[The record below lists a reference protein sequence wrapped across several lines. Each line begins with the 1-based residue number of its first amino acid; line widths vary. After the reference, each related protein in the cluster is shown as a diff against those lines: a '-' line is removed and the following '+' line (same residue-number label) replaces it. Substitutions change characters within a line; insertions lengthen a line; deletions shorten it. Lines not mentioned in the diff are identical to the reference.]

1 MTQLND
7 KDRAALI
14 ADMKSFDEEMPSIGS
29 FLYNPQDHCLVD
41 VDKKELTPRDVEEA
55 RAEGVDVI
63 NYPMLNNTHY
73 KQNLHGR
80 VVWNINKFMVLV
92 GKWAEPVQDE
102 LTQLIEDTFHLPY
115 FEFVYDEHWD
125 LGHDWSAD
133 MPISR

>member
-7 KDRAALI
+7 KDHAAQM
-14 ADMKSFDEEMPSIGS
+14 ADMKSFDKEMPSIGI

-41 VDKKELTPRDVEEA
+41 VDKKVITPREVEEA

-63 NYPMLNNTHY
+63 NYPLLNNTHY

-80 VVWNINKFMVLV
+80 VAWNINTFIVLV

-102 LTQLIEDTFHLPY
+102 LTQLLEDTFHLPY
-115 FEFVYDEHWD
+115 FEFVYDEP
-125 LGHDWSAD
+125 
-133 MPISR
+133 ME